1 MGRLKEASAVWEKGL
16 SVLEAELAT
25 KPSSLPLQLAVA
37 DQQARIGFNYL
48 SLGMWAEGLRCYRRA
63 FEVHTPTRFIHWL
76 RYALLLDETG
86 DHRGV
91 VELARA
97 AVAHHP
103 ISEDLQDQVAHAW
116 LILFEPS
123 DDPRWPAKVRSLA
136 ESFAAP
142 GWGQWDR
149 WVRAFARIRL
159 GEAEVGIDA
168 LAQIPDTY
176 GRWPAIAL
184 AQHRL
189 GHKDAARRALSLA
202 EETAEH
208 HFWNTDLSRPLVEQR
223 DGWVQLRALR
233 RQAQRLIANKSLQDS
248 PAERMFRGRVLYALG
263 EEQRAEA
270 ELAAAIGVRPN
281 DPEPWLARSRIYAK
295 LGRMDRASA
304 DRLKAQDLKGSDP
317 QQIWTWIETGR
328 LLAEMGEQGQADR
341 AFTRA
346 LALGNG
352 VLYPFLESGWWVVGP
367 YPPDFELSCA
377 PEIDPDPSRPVAA
390 VDGRSDLRWSSTS
403 SQRGVG
409 GIDVGSVPAANGA
422 ASLYLL
428 SYVYADRPREAV
440 LNLIARGDV
449 RLWVN
454 GHPAFDGYAAWHLQP
469 GSLTRIPASLTAGR
483 NTILI
488 KYRPAEDI
496 KSIQCRFD
504 DTPVEQAD
512 DLAIHEKSQKLRA
525 ELENTDGSARLV
537 IEEPERPWHW
547 VDRGRRFGELG
558 RWDEAARAFY
568 AQKAVELAPKDQQVW
583 KARGQVLAGLGRW
596 DDAAADLVRALDL
609 TAEPKGEFPYY
620 PWRGGRGEVDALI
633 ARSDELHGR
642 VARQRP
648 RDRTLSA
655 RRTEFLAEAG
665 RWPEAE
671 AERLH
676 DHFERFPDDWWAP
689 GLLAKRLLDRGELS
703 EYRTVCRQALDRFG
717 GRTEHLL
724 LINLARAALI
734 APSGFEDHPL
744 VRKLI
749 ADADGQPVPEFWL
762 QSTAALA
769 ELRRNDASAALERL
783 DARVFPLAD
792 YPNSRAM
799 ADAIRALTCQTAG
812 RTDQAQAALGRVQAA
827 LEAHRRR
834 PDLGPEAWDWHNWT
848 QVEVLARQAARVIPS
863 IPATAAAVSLAREQ
877 AVRGERE
884 ARAGRVA
891 TRMALVRIGM
901 DLGANDEVLAAVK
914 DILAERTRIAA
925 EEPANSGYLA
935 DLAETQ
941 TMLGRLIALP
951 PQVVPLVPTSAQKPG
966 IWRFTTAKPPEGWTQ
981 PNFDDSGWQ
990 QGPGG
995 FGAMNDPAYAVHTT
1009 WNTPE
1014 IWIRRTVEIPSSL
1027 KPIRLRFEAC
1037 HDDDLE
1043 VSLDG
1048 VPAARWAG
1056 YSGSYAAIE
1065 VPVEELRPIK
1075 SGGDRL
1081 VMAAHCRNTGGPQ
1094 GLDVGVAAITIGGIK
1109 LEEGIEGLRRGVDL
1123 AEKLPPSDP
1132 RRRRIR
1138 RDAAEAHLEIGEMLQ
1153 KAGRTAEAERAFREA
1168 KGLVATVATND
1179 PRQLA
1184 ADRLVL
1190 VVSSA
1195 WLGEQE
1201 AAQTAC
1207 REVAGAIEPAGDN
1220 SELVRLVRKAVR
1232 AVGIDR
1238 PEASE
1243 LLAAAAGEPP
1253 AALND
1258 AVRRDPKSARA
1269 HRARANWFG
1278 RHGSWKKAAKD
1289 LAEANRLEPDPW
1301 TALDLG
1307 AVLVHLGEVE
1317 RYRELCRAMMSQ
1329 SAGTPSNMNAERTA
1343 KLCLYP
1349 APILG

>member
-1 MGRLKEASAVWEKGL
+1 ME
-16 SVLEAELAT
+16 
-25 KPSSLPLQLAVA
+25 SLT
-37 DQQARIGFNYL
+37 
-48 SLGMWAEGLRCYRRA
+48 W
-63 FEVHTPTRFIHWL
+63 W
-76 RYALLLDETG
+76 
-86 DHRGV
+86 
-91 VELARA
+91 RA
-97 AVAHHP
+97 ALAHHP
-103 ISEDLQDQVAHAW
+103 NSENLQDLVAHAW

-123 DDPRWPAKVRSLA
+123 DDRRWTTTVRSLA

-142 GWGQWDR
+142 GWGHWDS

-168 LAQIPDTY
+168 LAQIPDAY

-189 GHKDAARRALSLA
+189 GHEDAARSALSQA

-208 HFWNTDLSRPLVEQR
+208 HFWITDLSRPLVEQR

-233 RQAQRLIANKSLQDS
+233 RQAQRLIANKSLQDL

-263 EEQRAEA
+263 EERRAEA

-317 QQIWTWIETGR
+317 QQTSTWIETGR
-328 LLAEMGEQGQADR
+328 LLAEMGEQRQADK

-352 VLYPFLESGWWVVGP
+352 ALYPFLESGWWVVGP
-367 YPPDFELSCA
+367 YPPDFELSCP

-390 VDGRSDLRWSSTS
+390 VDGRSDLRWSSIS

-409 GIDVGSVPAANGA
+409 GIDMGSVPAASSA

-440 LNLIARGDV
+440 LNLMARGDV

-454 GHPAFDGYAAWHLQP
+454 GRLAFDGYAAWHLRDM
-469 GSLTRIPASLTAGR
+469 SLTRIGASLTAGR

-488 KYRPAEDI
+488 KYRPAEDT
-496 KSIQCRFD
+496 KWIQCRFD
-504 DTPVEQAD
+504 DTPVERAVDLARMHLWSEAADAFAGVDREVPLSPWHSWCWIACLVAAGREPEARQVFSNLVGRYTEVPAELVFTAMRSLEHGPVPNEWIAAVEAWVRFQKGGNWPRHRMAVAYYLAGRYAEAEAEILAVGPEQDFFMRPLLAAILHRLGKTEEARKSLQEAERQHALLVKETLARVPYQPAAYWEAELWYRLTAPEARRLILGKDPGPTAD

-525 ELENTDGSARLV
+525 ELGNTDGSARLV
-537 IEEPERPWHW
+537 LEEPERPWHW
-547 VDRGRRFGELG
+547 VDRGRRFGELD
-558 RWDEAARAFY
+558 RWDEAARAF
-568 AQKAVELAPKDQQVW
+568 AKAVELAPKDPQIW
-583 KARGQVLAGLGRW
+583 KARGQALAGLGRW
-596 DDAAADLVRALDL
+596 DDAAADLARALDL
-609 TAEPKGEFPYY
+609 TIEPTGEFPYY

-642 VARQRP
+642 VARQRH

-655 RRTEFLAEAG
+655 RRAEFLAEAG

-671 AERLH
+671 AVLRGH
-676 DHFERFPDDWWAP
+676 IERFPDDWWAP

-703 EYRTVCRQALDRFG
+703 EYRMVCRQALDRFG
-717 GRTEHLL
+717 GRTESFLS
-724 LINLARAALI
+724 INLARTALI
-734 APSGFEDHPL
+734 GPSGFEDHPL

-769 ELRRNDASAALERL
+769 ELRRNDAAAASSGSTPASSDVARPPQLAGDGRRDPRAGLPEGRPHGSGPGRARSGPGRSLE
-783 DARVFPLAD
+783 V
-792 YPNSRAM
+792 
-799 ADAIRALTCQTAG
+799 
-812 RTDQAQAALGRVQAA
+812 
-827 LEAHRRR
+827 HRRR
-834 PDLGPEAWDWHNWT
+834 PDLGAEAWDWHNWT
-848 QVEVLARQAARVIPS
+848 QLEILAREAAGLIPS
-863 IPATAAAVSLAREQ
+863 VPATAAAVSLAREQ

-901 DLGANDEVLAAVK
+901 DLGANDEVLGTVK
-914 DILAERTRIAA
+914 DVLVERTRIAA
-925 EEPANSGYLA
+925 EEPANTGYLA
-935 DLAETQ
+935 DMAETQ

-951 PQVVPLVPTSAQKPG
+951 PQVVPLVPTSPQKPG

-981 PNFDDSGWQ
+981 PNFDDSGWK

-995 FGAMNDPAYAVHTT
+995 FGALNDAAHAVHTT

-1014 IWIRRTVEIPSSL
+1014 IWIRRTVEIPASL
-1027 KPIRLRFEAC
+1027 KPIRLRFEAY
-1037 HDDDLE
+1037 HDEDLE

-1048 VPAARWAG
+1048 VPAARWEG
-1056 YSGSYAAIE
+1056 YSGSYVAIE
-1065 VPVEELRPIK
+1065 VPVEGLRPIK

-1081 VMAAHCRNTGGPQ
+1081 VMAAHCRNTPGGPQ

-1109 LEEGIEGLRRGVDL
+1109 LEEGVEGLRRGVAL

-1132 RRRRIR
+1132 RRAPHPPGRGGRPPRNRGDAPKGGAYRR
-1138 RDAAEAHLEIGEMLQ
+1138 
-1153 KAGRTAEAERAFREA
+1153 GR
-1168 KGLVATVATND
+1168 AT
-1179 PRQLA
+1179 
-1184 ADRLVL
+1184 
-1190 VVSSA
+1190 
-1195 WLGEQE
+1195 
-1201 AAQTAC
+1201 
-1207 REVAGAIEPAGDN
+1207 PA
-1220 SELVRLVRKAVR
+1220 
-1232 AVGIDR
+1232 
-1238 PEASE
+1238 
-1243 LLAAAAGEPP
+1243 
-1253 AALND
+1253 
-1258 AVRRDPKSARA
+1258 
-1269 HRARANWFG
+1269 
-1278 RHGSWKKAAKD
+1278 
-1289 LAEANRLEPDPW
+1289 
-1301 TALDLG
+1301 
-1307 AVLVHLGEVE
+1307 
-1317 RYRELCRAMMSQ
+1317 
-1329 SAGTPSNMNAERTA
+1329 
-1343 KLCLYP
+1343 
-1349 APILG
+1349 